1 MISGRKL
8 FDLYPLIFSALPT
21 LATHILA
28 PGLIVQEEMV
38 NSSETPAALLW
49 PNATN
54 ALFLIRADQW
64 SNLFFALLFQ
74 CINVKSSDDGLDKVC
89 RNDALQSCRYI
100 STHCKYCKVAHSYL
114 HTVDCFHCI
123 RCECS
128 INSTWSHHFKGDGN
142 QGTKRNLLRCKVTGE
157 HVGQGLT
164 SAQSPSLNEMCA
176 KWWVNKI

>member
-54 ALFLIRADQW
+54 ALFLIRADHW
-64 SNLFFALLFQ
+64 SMSNIFFALLLQ
-74 CINVKSSDDGLDKVC
+74 WINVKSSDDGLDKVLHKQC
-89 RNDALQSCRYI
+89 IEKLHNAHFCTLAM
-100 STHCKYCKVAHSYL
+100 STHCI
-114 HTVDCFHCI
+114 HCI
-123 RCECS
+123 RSECS
-128 INSTWSHHFKGDGN
+128 INSAWSHNFKRDGN
-142 QGTKRNLLRCKVTGE
+142 QGTKTQIE
-157 HVGQGLT
+157 GQGYKGRKHFYWFWPEIDLGLKLKC
-164 SAQSPSLNEMCA
+164 Q
-176 KWWVNKI
+176 K

>member
-54 ALFLIRADQW
+54 ALFLIRAD
-64 SNLFFALLFQ
+64 
-74 CINVKSSDDGLDKVC
+74 
-89 RNDALQSCRYI
+89 
-100 STHCKYCKVAHSYL
+100 H
-114 HTVDCFHCI
+114 
-123 RCECS
+123 
-128 INSTWSHHFKGDGN
+128 
-142 QGTKRNLLRCKVTGE
+142 
-157 HVGQGLT
+157 
-164 SAQSPSLNEMCA
+164 
-176 KWWVNKI
+176 

>member
-54 ALFLIRADQW
+54 ALFLIRADHW
-64 SNLFFALLFQ
+64 SNIFFALLLQ

-89 RNDALQSCRYI
+89 TNDALQSCRYI
-100 STHCKYCKVAHSYL
+100 CTLQILQSCTYIYTLQILQSCTLISTHCWLLSL
-114 HTVDCFHCI
+114 HQM
-123 RCECS
+123 
-128 INSTWSHHFKGDGN
+128 WMLN
-142 QGTKRNLLRCKVTGE
+142 QFNLV
-157 HVGQGLT
+157 
-164 SAQSPSLNEMCA
+164 SPF
-176 KWWVNKI
+176 